1 MDSFEFIPTIN
12 KSEESHYQN
21 DHINDFDNGHKNGNT
36 DTSSSNGSK
45 DIVEKRIVSYYLEEY
60 LVERLKQV
68 ADENNMYYSTLV
80 NHAIYLWLVSKGY
93 E

>member
-1 MDSFEFIPTIN
+1 MDSFEFIPTIY
-12 KSEESHYQN
+12 KSEESHYQKEQT
-21 DHINDFDNGHKNGNT
+21 NDFDNGHKNGHT
-36 DTSSSNGSK
+36 DISSLNGSK
-45 DIVEKRIVSYYLEEY
+45 EIVEKRIVSYYLEEY

>member
-1 MDSFEFIPTIN
+1 MDSFEFIPSIQ
-12 KSEESHYQN
+12 KSEESFSHN
-21 DHINDFDNGHKNGNT
+21 DQSNGTGDCSK
-36 DTSSSNGSK
+36 SSSANTGSL
-45 DIVEKRIVSYYLEEY
+45 VEKRIVSYYLEEY

-80 NHAIYLWLVSKGY
+80 NHAVYLWLVTKGY

>member
-1 MDSFEFIPTIN
+1 MDSFEFIPSIYN
-12 KSEESHYQN
+12 SEDSVSE
-21 DHINDFDNGHKNGNT
+21 NGHTYSTEVSIAPTN
-36 DTSSSNGSK
+36 SGS
-45 DIVEKRIVSYYLEEY
+45 IVEKKIVSYYLEEY

-68 ADENNMYYSTLV
+68 ADENNMYYSTIV